1 MKTFEPPRTL
11 EMGGDGNGLYPPG
24 DEKGRS
30 YYYWNETLAS
40 CRAVLRRGCFGPAL
54 VA

>member
-30 YYYWNETLAS
+30 YKYSFWL
-40 CRAVLRRGCFGPAL
+40 CRFPEVSATAVIQIGFRFY
-54 VA
+54 

>member
-24 DEKGRS
+24 MKKVAPKSTEPYSESHLNFWGR
-30 YYYWNETLAS
+30 LK
-40 CRAVLRRGCFGPAL
+40 L
-54 VA
+54 